1 LHTPDQ
7 YTFQLPILV
16 EFGLGVS
23 EKVGTY
29 AKELGKKVLIVTDRG
44 IVQAGI
50 LKKITDV
57 LDVFGTDYDVF
68 DEVSPNP
75 TEMDVGEASKH
86 IKDEGCDFIIAL
98 GGGSSI
104 DVAKCSALL
113 STNPGKISDYV
124 MLSFSD
130 LGKIKKHPLK
140 LLTIPTTAGTG
151 SEVDYWAVLTTS
163 RKMKD
168 SIGQPPMYPGGPY
181 LGATVAL
188 VDPLMTIPLPPRQT
202 ACTGI
207 DALSHL
213 VETYVAKGTNP
224 IVEAWSVY
232 AIDLIARN
240 LRVAFADGSNLEAR
254 EKMMQ
259 ASIMGGLNLNY
270 ANLGGIHSLGE
281 GTGGLYGNIPH
292 GVLMGIFFPHVID
305 YNRLANPQKYARIAA
320 AMGED
325 VHGLSVMNAAK
336 AAAHAVRR
344 LLEDLDLPTR
354 LKDVGVKR
362 DDLPAIAERAVW
374 DGATGGNPR
383 AVTQADFVK
392 IAEKAYE

>member
-1 LHTPDQ
+1 
-7 YTFQLPILV
+7 
-16 EFGLGVS
+16 
-23 EKVGTY
+23 
-29 AKELGKKVLIVTDRG
+29 
-44 IVQAGI
+44 
-50 LKKITDV
+50 
-57 LDVFGTDYDVF
+57 
-68 DEVSPNP
+68 
-75 TEMDVGEASKH
+75 
-86 IKDEGCDFIIAL
+86 
-98 GGGSSI
+98 
-104 DVAKCSALL
+104 
-113 STNPGKISDYV
+113 
-124 MLSFSD
+124 
-130 LGKIKKHPLK
+130 
-140 LLTIPTTAGTG
+140 
-151 SEVDYWAVLTTS
+151 
-163 RKMKD
+163 
-168 SIGQPPMYPGGPY
+168 
-181 LGATVAL
+181 
-188 VDPLMTIPLPPRQT
+188 
-202 ACTGI
+202 
-207 DALSHL
+207 
-213 VETYVAKGTNP
+213 
-224 IVEAWSVY
+224 
-232 AIDLIARN
+232 
-240 LRVAFADGSNLEAR
+240 
-254 EKMMQ
+254 MMQ